1 VEHRTLGVGLFMVKP
16 RTLGNENGD
25 VMTDTHELQLINEAL
40 SIIDKGLGD
49 MLHRELVSTDEV
61 ADLLLDVRT
70 ALLTTELP
78 VSELD
83 GAGAAAN

>member
-1 VEHRTLGVGLFMVKP
+1 
-16 RTLGNENGD
+16 
-25 VMTDTHELQLINEAL
+25 MTETHDAQVITEAL

-70 ALLTTELP
+70 VLSTTELA

-83 GAGAAAN
+83 AAGAASN

>member
-1 VEHRTLGVGLFMVKP
+1 
-16 RTLGNENGD
+16 
-25 VMTDTHELQLINEAL
+25 MTETHDAQVITEAL

-70 ALLTTELP
+70 VLSTTELP

>member
-1 VEHRTLGVGLFMVKP
+1 
-16 RTLGNENGD
+16 
-25 VMTDTHELQLINEAL
+25 MTDTHELQVISEAL

-61 ADLLLDVRT
+61 ADLLLDVRMV
-70 ALLTTELP
+70 LSTTELP

>member
-1 VEHRTLGVGLFMVKP
+1 MTAIQPEP
-16 RTLGNENGD
+16 EIGD
-25 VMTDTHELQLINEAL
+25 VMTDTHELDVINEAL
-40 SIIDKGLGD
+40 VIIDKGLGD

-61 ADLLLDVRT
+61 SDLLLDVRMV
-70 ALLTTELP
+70 LSTTELP

>member
-1 VEHRTLGVGLFMVKP
+1 
-16 RTLGNENGD
+16 
-25 VMTDTHELQLINEAL
+25 MTDTHELQLINEAL

-70 ALLTTELP
+70 VLATTELP

>member
-1 VEHRTLGVGLFMVKP
+1 MTETSEL
-16 RTLGNENGD
+16 D
-25 VMTDTHELQLINEAL
+25 VINEAL
-40 SIIDKGLGD
+40 SIIDRGLGD
-49 MLHRELVSTDEV
+49 MSSRELVSTTEV

-70 ALLTTELP
+70 VLATTELP